1 MGGYYARQ
9 TARGYSLFDV
19 ASAFQKSIRRGEAHL
34 AVYFALELYA
44 SGFWRYAWKRLMVI
58 SAEDCYG
65 PVTKE
70 VQALYE
76 SFVFVNKGNAKMDRP
91 EGRLFLAKAAILL
104 CRTPK
109 SRDADHAIIFIYDRE
124 QISHEEVQRYID
136 AIKPEE
142 RVEIPEYA
150 YDCHTAKGRAAGKTK
165 EDFLKSEQAA
175 LKPRQKGLFDG
186 LVDPNPG

>member
-19 ASAFQKSIRRGEAHL
+19 ASAFQKSIRRGEAGL

-70 VQALYE
+70 VQALYDA
-76 SFVFVNKGNAKMDRP
+76 FDFVNQGNASHGPAGRAGCSWPRRRSCCAARP
-91 EGRLFLAKAAILL
+91 RAGMPI
-104 CRTPK
+104 TPL
-109 SRDADHAIIFIYDRE
+109 SSCYDRE
-124 QISHEEVQRYID
+124 QISDEEVQQYLE

-142 RVEIPEYA
+142 RVEIPE
-150 YDCHTAKGRAAGKTK
+150 
-165 EDFLKSEQAA
+165 
-175 LKPRQKGLFDG
+175 
-186 LVDPNPG
+186 